1 MRQKYSRPR
10 VIDLQMTCYT
20 YPTSAMYGDYVRAA
34 AGFVPTA
41 AILAAMPV
49 GMVAATVLSGF
60 AVLFAVFGV
69 RTMLRHGTRFEVTG
83 SALRASGLRDTSIVW
98 GELDGMTLAYY
109 STRRDRRDGWMQ
121 LELRSRWTKI
131 RVDSRIEGFTELV
144 DKSARAARSR
154 GLSLSGATLANLAAL
169 GLTLYTEP
177 GYTEPGMW
185 EAAGDPT

>member
-1 MRQKYSRPR
+1 
-10 VIDLQMTCYT
+10 MTCYT

-49 GMVAATVLSGF
+49 GTVAATVLSGF
-60 AVLFAVFGV
+60 VALFAVFGV
-69 RTMLRHGTRFEVTG
+69 RTILRHGTRFEVTG
-83 SALRASGLRDTSIVW
+83 SALQASGLRRTSIAW
-98 GELDGMTLAYY
+98 GELDRMTLAYY

-121 LELRSRWTKI
+121 LELRSGWTKV
-131 RVDSRIEGFTELV
+131 RLDSRIEGFTELV

-154 GLSLSGATLANLAAL
+154 GLSLNAATLANLAAL
-169 GLTLYTEP
+169 GVTVYTEP

-185 EAAGDPT
+185 EAAGDPI

>member
-1 MRQKYSRPR
+1 
-10 VIDLQMTCYT
+10 MTFYT

-60 AVLFAVFGV
+60 VALFGVFGV
-69 RTMLRHGTRFEVTG
+69 RTILRHGTRFEMTG
-83 SALRASGLRDTSIVW
+83 SALRASGLRRTSIAW
-98 GELDGMTLAYY
+98 GELERMTLAYY

-121 LELRSRWTKI
+121 LELRSGWTKV
-131 RVDSRIEGFTELV
+131 RLDSRIEGFTELV

-154 GLSLSGATLANLAAL
+154 GLALNAATLANLAAL
-169 GLTLYTEP
+169 GVSLHTEP
-177 GYTEPGMW
+177 GVW
-185 EAAGDPT
+185 EAAGDPI